1 MLFGQVDSLS
11 HRDQSRL
18 RQELERAAR
27 ALGSPVAIELVAHLP
42 VGRAG
47 QDRVARDAFDAHGF
61 DISRSDPVLL
71 LVSLRDRR
79 AAIET
84 GKGAAG
90 IVPEID
96 ARAITSELGRN
107 LSPANLPEHLWRA
120 LDAIVASGRA
130 TRERRQPLVPDDEP
144 ARPVDSGTGTDGDG
158 EAPGGPAGP
167 PDEAPGAPPG
177 RTRSRLPI
185 AAAVGVLVLL
195 ALALQRRRHFA
206 ASRAAAEEEAAR
218 ERAALA
224 RQAEKRP
231 GAGPPTRPNRPG

>member
-1 MLFGQVDSLS
+1 MLFGHLDSLS
-11 HRDQSRL
+11 HRNQARL
-18 RQELERAAR
+18 REELERATR
-27 ALGSPVAIELVAHLP
+27 ALGSPVAIELVPHLP
-42 VGRAG
+42 GSRAG

-61 DISRSDPVLL
+61 DIGRSDPVLL
-71 LVSLRDRR
+71 VVSLDDRR

-96 ARAITSELGRN
+96 ARAITTELARN

-120 LDAIVASGRA
+120 LDAIVASARA
-130 TRERRQPLVPDDEP
+130 TRERRQPLVQDDEP
-144 ARPVDSGTGTDGDG
+144 ARAPVSGTATDG
-158 EAPGGPAGP
+158 EAVAPAGALPGEEP
-167 PDEAPGAPPG
+167 PAPAA

-206 ASRAAAEEEAAR
+206 ATRAAAEEQAAR

-224 RQAEKRP
+224 RRAEQRP
-231 GAGPPTRPNRPG
+231 GAGPPTRPNPRG

>member
-1 MLFGQVDSLS
+1 
-11 HRDQSRL
+11 
-18 RQELERAAR
+18 
-27 ALGSPVAIELVAHLP
+27 
-42 VGRAG
+42 
-47 QDRVARDAFDAHGF
+47 
-61 DISRSDPVLL
+61 
-71 LVSLRDRR
+71 VSLQDRR

-96 ARAITSELGRN
+96 ARAITTELARN

-120 LDAIVASGRA
+120 LDAIVGSARA

-144 ARPVDSGTGTDGDG
+144 AARPVDSGTATDAEAGAPDP
-158 EAPGGPAGP
+158 APG
-167 PDEAPGAPPG
+167 EAPGAPPG

-185 AAAVGVLVLL
+185 AAGIGVLVLL

-206 ASRAAAEEEAAR
+206 ASRAAAEEQAAR

-224 RQAEKRP
+224 RRAEQRP
-231 GAGPPTRPNRPG
+231 GAGPPTRPNSPG

>member
-11 HRDQSRL
+11 HRDQTRL
-18 RQELERAAR
+18 RQELERTAR

-71 LVSLRDRR
+71 IVSLRDRR

-144 ARPVDSGTGTDGDG
+144 ARPVDSGTATDG
-158 EAPGGPAGP
+158 EAAAPTDAAG
-167 PDEAPGAPPG
+167 EAPGAPPG

>member
-1 MLFGQVDSLS
+1 MLFGQVDNLS
-11 HRDQSRL
+11 HRNQAHVRE
-18 RQELERAAR
+18 ELERASR

-42 VGRAG
+42 NSRAG

-71 LVSLRDRR
+71 VVSLQDRR

-96 ARAITSELGRN
+96 ARAITTELVRN

-120 LDAIVASGRA
+120 LDAIVASARA
-130 TRERRQPLVPDDEP
+130 TRERRQPLVLDDEP
-144 ARPVDSGTGTDGDG
+144 ARPADSGTATDGSDA
-158 EAPGGPAGP
+158 APTGP
-167 PDEAPGAPPG
+167 PGEAPGAPPG

-195 ALALQRRRHFA
+195 ALALQRRRQFA
-206 ASRAAAEEEAAR
+206 ATRAAAEEQAAR

-224 RQAEKRP
+224 REAKQRP
-231 GAGPPTRPNRPG
+231 GAGPPTRPNPPG